1 MVHSAVNSAKR
12 LSAAFYATGSGNE
25 PVREWLKGL
34 TLTDRKVLGE
44 DIAAVEF
51 TWPVGMPLV
60 RPMKQGLWE
69 LRTSLPG
76 NRIARILF
84 CAVDDRMVLLHGFIK
99 KSQKTPIDDLALARK
114 RQKDL
119 VP

>member
-1 MVHSAVNSAKR
+1 MSPAKR
-12 LSAAFYATGSGNE
+12 INAAFYATGAGNE
-25 PVREWLKGL
+25 PVREWLKQL
-34 TLTDRKVLGE
+34 PMTDRKLLGE

-69 LRTSLPG
+69 LRSSLTG

-84 CAVDDRMVLLHGFIK
+84 CVADDRMVLLHSFIK
-99 KSQKTPIDDLALARK
+99 KTQQTPDGDLALARK
-114 RQKDL
+114 RQKEISR
-119 VP
+119 

>member
-1 MVHSAVNSAKR
+1 MTAGKHVI
-12 LSAAFYATGSGNE
+12 AAFYASAAGNE
-25 PVREWLKGL
+25 PVREWLKDL
-34 TLTDRKVLGE
+34 PLADRKALGE

-69 LRTSLPG
+69 LRSSLVG

-84 CAVDDRMVLLHGFIK
+84 CVTDGRMVLLHGFIK
-99 KSQKTPIDDLALARK
+99 KSQKTPLEELALARK
-114 RQKDL
+114 RQKEI
-119 VP
+119 

>member
-1 MVHSAVNSAKR
+1 MNAGKR
-12 LSAAFYATGSGNE
+12 ISAAFYATSAGNE
-25 PVREWLKGL
+25 PVRDWLKDQPL
-34 TLTDRKVLGE
+34 ADRKVLGE

-69 LRTSLPG
+69 LRSSLAG

-84 CAVDDRMVLLHGFIK
+84 CVAEDRMVLLHGFIK
-99 KSQKTPIDDLALARK
+99 KSQKTPDEELALARK
-114 RQKDL
+114 RQKEISK
-119 VP
+119 

>member
-1 MVHSAVNSAKR
+1 MVES
-12 LSAAFYATGSGNE
+12 L
-25 PVREWLKGL
+25 GL
-34 TLTDRKVLGE
+34 ADRKALGE

-60 RPMKQGLWE
+60 KPMKQGLWE
-69 LRTSLPG
+69 LRSSLPG

-84 CAVDDRMVLLHGFIK
+84 CAVDDQMVLLHGFIK
-99 KSQKTPIDDLALARK
+99 KTQKTPPDDLALARK

-119 VP
+119 

>member
-1 MVHSAVNSAKR
+1 MSANKIIR
-12 LSAAFYATGSGNE
+12 AAFYATASGNE
-25 PVREWLKGL
+25 PVRDWLKDMS
-34 TLTDRKVLGE
+34 TEDRKSLGE

-69 LRTSLPG
+69 LRSSLPG

-84 CAVDDRMVLLHGFIK
+84 CRVGEQMVLLHGFIK
-99 KSQKTPIDDLALARK
+99 KTRTTPDDDLALARK
-114 RQKDL
+114 RMKEIT
-119 VP
+119 P

>member
-1 MVHSAVNSAKR
+1 MNAGKR
-12 LSAAFYATGSGNE
+12 ISAAFYATGAGNE
-25 PVREWLKGL
+25 PVRDWLKDQPL
-34 TLTDRKVLGE
+34 ADRKVLGE

-69 LRTSLPG
+69 LRSSLAG

-84 CAVDDRMVLLHGFIK
+84 CVTEDRMVLLHGFIK
-99 KSQKTPIDDLALARK
+99 KSQKTPLEELALARK
-114 RQKDL
+114 RQKEISR
-119 VP
+119 

>member
-1 MVHSAVNSAKR
+1 MTAGKR
-12 LSAAFYATGSGNE
+12 VSAAFYASDAGNE
-25 PVREWLKGL
+25 PVREWLKDL
-34 TLTDRKVLGE
+34 PLADRKALGE

-69 LRTSLPG
+69 LRSSLAG

-84 CAVDDRMVLLHGFIK
+84 CVTEGRMVLLHGFIK
-99 KSQKTPIDDLALARK
+99 KSQKTPVEELALSRK
-114 RQKDL
+114 RQKEISR
-119 VP
+119 